1 MRKGE
6 PKERNK
12 ISRLGPFSM
21 NPLFRNDIVLGTVN
35 LIKHSSAK
43 PRNEKRVSYVRSFT
57 MQDCLFIGWLP
68 YSYHEYTSIHTSFI
82 HTRIQDPY
90 SSLSFISF
98 FFFFFFGRSVY
109 MYIEDRVPGEASSS
123 RTNSI
128 LWLSESV

>member
-68 YSYHEYTSIHTSFI
+68 YSYHEYTSLYTHT
-82 HTRIQDPY
+82 HTG
-90 SSLSFISF
+90 SLFVAIF
-98 FFFFFFGRSVY
+98 HLFFFFFFGRSVY

>member
-21 NPLFRNDIVLGTVN
+21 NPRFRNDIVLGTVN
-35 LIKHSSAK
+35 LIKHSSGK
-43 PRNEKRVSYVRSFT
+43 PRYEKRVSYVRSFT
-57 MQDCLFIGWLP
+57 MQDCLFMGWLP
-68 YSYHEYTSIHTSFI
+68 YSYHEYTNLYTHT
-82 HTRIQDPY
+82 HTG
-90 SSLSFISF
+90 SLYVAIFHL
-98 FFFFFFGRSVY
+98 FFFFGRSVY
-109 MYIEDRVPGEASSS
+109 MYIEDRVLGEASSS

>member
-6 PKERNK
+6 PKEPNK

-21 NPLFRNDIVLGTVN
+21 NPRFRNDIVLGTVN
-35 LIKHSSAK
+35 LIKHSSGK
-43 PRNEKRVSYVRSFT
+43 PRNGNLLR
-57 MQDCLFIGWLP
+57 
-68 YSYHEYTSIHTSFI
+68 SFI
-82 HTRIQDPY
+82 HDARLFVYGVATVQLPLVHEPLYTHAYRIPICRY
-90 SSLSFISF
+90 LSSL
-98 FFFFFFGRSVY
+98 FFFGRSVY